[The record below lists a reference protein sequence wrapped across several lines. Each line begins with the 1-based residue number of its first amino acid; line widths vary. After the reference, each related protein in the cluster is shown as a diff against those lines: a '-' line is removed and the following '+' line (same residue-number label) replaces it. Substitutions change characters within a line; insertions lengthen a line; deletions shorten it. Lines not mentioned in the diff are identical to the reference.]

1 VSTARGPKPVS
12 VRKGSL
18 IASFIVFLELA
29 VFAAPGEA
37 APPLIVPDVAGS
49 APIRILDSSTHVA
62 SPVDVGDFIDIVCF
76 AFQIDGPRTAVKATF
91 DLTLVDASGTV
102 LAVHTMKPAGRFAPG
117 ERSAFS
123 HGGDPFVTPNGNC
136 YPIYAL
142 GRNGSTFMYR
152 PPKGG
157 PQTVVAAIFIA
168 PREVNYDDGTTWR
181 ASAPSRAAGDHVD
194 LPVVTPA
201 LEVPNGRP
209 VVTWRN
215 PPETQLRIDD
225 AFSAGDRWV
234 SACMSFT
241 NLGAKTARH
250 VRADVLMVDRAG
262 TIVNVEHINVTDRMK
277 PNDPLTN
284 QRGSC
289 LTANGR
295 FDGDTYLYQAPSG
308 QVALG
313 RMIVLPAAIDFE
325 DGSSWTAPASPPI
338 GSRAPF
344 P

>member
-1 VSTARGPKPVS
+1 MRS
-12 VRKGSL
+12 GSL
-18 IASFIVFLELA
+18 IASFILGCGLA
-29 VFAAPGEA
+29 AIAAPGEA
-37 APPLIVPDVAGS
+37 AAPLIVPDVAPS

-76 AFQIDGPRTAVKATF
+76 AFQNDGPRMAVKVTF
-91 DLTLVDASGTV
+91 DLALVDASGTV

-117 ERSAFS
+117 QRSAFS
-123 HGGDPFVTPNGNC
+123 RGGDPFVTPNGNC

-168 PREVNYDDGTTWR
+168 PREANYDDGTTWR
-181 ASAPSRAAGDHVD
+181 ASAASRAVGEHVD
-194 LPVVTPA
+194 LPAVAPV
-201 LEVPNGRP
+201 LEVPNGLP

-215 PPETQLRIDD
+215 PPDTQLRIDD
-225 AFSAGDRWV
+225 AFLAGSPWLY
-234 SACMSFT
+234 ACISFT
-241 NLGAKTARH
+241 NLAAKNARH

-262 TIVNVEHINVTDRMK
+262 TIVNIEHINVSDRIK

-289 LTANGR
+289 LSANGR

-313 RMIVLPAAIDFE
+313 RMIVSPAAIDFE
-325 DGSSWTAPASPPI
+325 DGSSWAAPPSPPI